1 MTIDLKQVA
10 DEAGYSIEA
19 FVFVQR
25 GLDFTVRRI
34 HGEMPEELE
43 DEHAADRHV
52 SGQDLCRGLRD
63 FAIDQYGLM
72 ARSVLRHWNIIQSE
86 DFGKIVFAM
95 VEAGLMHKTDN
106 DRVEDFRDVF
116 VFSDAFGA
124 DLDLAESE
132 LNNE

>member
-1 MTIDLKQVA
+1 MTIDLKQIA
-10 DEAGYSIEA
+10 DDAGYNVEA

-34 HGEMPEELE
+34 HGELDEEQE
-43 DEHAADRHV
+43 IDEAPNRHV
-52 SGQDLCRGLRD
+52 SGQDLCKGLRD

-72 ARSVLRHWNIIQSE
+72 ARSVLRRWGILKSE

-95 VEAGLMHKTDN
+95 VDAGLMHKTDQ

-116 VFSDAFGA
+116 AFSDAFA
-124 DLDLAESE
+124 PNLTLAESE
-132 LNNE
+132 LGAE